1 VKSDGTWK
9 AQENMPFIEGSPTY
23 FCFYGGVRH
32 RAAIRYDARNEIPG
46 WTSASFDDSAWPAA
60 SVVDR
65 SSYRLFAQRVVDQVE
80 YEELTPVSLIPSG
93 ADWVADFGKCISG
106 WPQITLREQQHSS
119 LVRIHR
125 FQLAD
130 VLRVAGCDESTCK
143 GGTETWRANFGRHTS
158 LKVLRIS
165 GVTGTALVPVTVT
178 ANHDEPGTTLVGK
191 WTPNTTGEALQAT
204 FSSAPAG
211 SMIVITRDA
220 RCRNDKG
227 AADRWLSLSLSNQPF
242 ESWIRGFY
250 PTATDP
256 AIIGPGA
263 DHDHDG
269 LINLEEFAF
278 GLLPDNAKS
287 VNPITDPLNAGTG
300 GFSYIKRSGFSFVV
314 QSSTDLTEWKTDS
327 GVAQNPNPHEDDMK
341 TVRVVLSPSLLVAP
355 SLFVRVQAIPLNN

>member
-32 RAAIRYDARNEIPG
+32 RATIRYDARNEIPG

-60 SVVDR
+60 
-65 SSYRLFAQRVVDQVE
+65 
-80 YEELTPVSLIPSG
+80 
-93 ADWVADFGKCISG
+93 
-106 WPQITLREQQHSS
+106 
-119 LVRIHR
+119 
-125 FQLAD
+125 
-130 VLRVAGCDESTCK
+130 
-143 GGTETWRANFGRHTS
+143 
-158 LKVLRIS
+158 
-165 GVTGTALVPVTVT
+165 
-178 ANHDEPGTTLVGK
+178 
-191 WTPNTTGEALQAT
+191 
-204 FSSAPAG
+204 PAG
-211 SMIVITRDA
+211 STIVITRDA
-220 RCRNDKG
+220 RCWNDKG

-287 VNPITDPLNAGTG
+287 VNPITDSLNAGTG
-300 GFSYIKRSGFSFVV
+300 GFSYTRRSGISFVV
-314 QSSTDLTEWKTDS
+314 QTSTDLTEWKTDS
-327 GVAQNPNPHEDDMK
+327 GATQNPNPHEDDVK